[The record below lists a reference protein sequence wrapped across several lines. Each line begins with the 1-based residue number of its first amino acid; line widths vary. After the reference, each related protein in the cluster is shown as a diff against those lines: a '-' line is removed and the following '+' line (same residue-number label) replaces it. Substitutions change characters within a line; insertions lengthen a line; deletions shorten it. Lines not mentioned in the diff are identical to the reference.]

1 MASYRRGISSPP
13 LEGWRLCRR
22 GGKRAQETALT
33 FPIGIAKEQMRP
45 NNDNLGNLCSETLF
59 FICLLEIV
67 FVCFFVTKGHIMDD
81 KKLSFEEAY
90 KQLTELVKKMESGEL
105 PLADSV
111 AAYEQGIKLKAYCE
125 QLLKEAELKIET
137 LKVTPAQQ

>member
-1 MASYRRGISSPP
+1 MTIPRTNA
-13 LEGWRLCRR
+13 
-22 GGKRAQETALT
+22 
-33 FPIGIAKEQMRP
+33 
-45 NNDNLGNLCSETLF
+45 GNEKSATIF
-59 FICLLEIV
+59 VCLLWII
-67 FVCFFVTKGHIMDD
+67 FVSFLYNFEGYIMDE

-137 LKVTPAQQ
+137 LKVTPQQA